1 MTLPNRRS
9 AERKRTTLR
18 LETLEERR
26 TPASNPYFVTPT
38 VPDQSVNLNSTMQNI
53 ALKVAD
59 NDAGQTDSLVVTA
72 TSSDQTLLP
81 DANILLTGSGGDWN
95 VKLQP
100 AAGRTGRATVTLRVR
115 DITNRQASDSV
126 ILTIRGFAND
136 APLPGSTAITSLFK
150 DTNYPLPTAAQSP
163 GGIFFVAP
171 AVSTV
176 TGIPAGSAA
185 NTGLTPDSPWTVDK
199 AFDTLAAI
207 PSAQRAKA
215 VTLIFRG
222 GEYRG
227 VSRTAP
233 FNMNLTLQA
242 YPREKPLF
250 NGNVAVANWTSDGAG
265 HWFTN
270 STPGN
275 GVTFEYPN
283 TQDARFIDLS
293 WNPFAGNQEQ
303 VFFTNADGVSDPK
316 WQVGLYRTT
325 QTGTDVKFFR
335 LADNVLLATRSAD
348 GTLTYNPDLA
358 GAQDAYQEATNPANN
373 TALLDQGKFFVD
385 YVNRRIYVGQDP
397 ASVARV
403 ELSGYKT
410 GFKIQGDNAGFA
422 SVVRGLNF
430 TGYAESGL
438 YMGGTRMEVRD
449 GTFSWNRFNGALVYN
464 LQPGSAI
471 TNNNFIANS
480 HRGLGI
486 FGGSDSSVTGNLIS
500 YNNLRRSNMFWDAAG
515 AKIMKTVRFVI
526 RDNFLE
532 RNFSNGIWLDINPI
546 NNYVVRN
553 TSNGNSRSGVEMEIG
568 SGNTVAFNVA
578 RNNLDGILVPN
589 SSNTRIYNNT
599 LVNNDVAINI
609 LDYLRDDDPKGN
621 DPFALAGST
630 MDVYD
635 TVILNNIL
643 GETPVNKG
651 AIEARATKP
660 NAVWAVRKGKPV
672 YLPRTTATMIATM
685 NYNLYYDTTT
695 GATPQRLF
703 RWDSSDDGVG
713 GTGADIATSLAQ
725 FPSGYEKN
733 GKVADPQFTG
743 IGGTDRDKYRPKAG
757 SPALV
762 PGAPVPADILAAVG
776 WTGAQPRFLGAVEP
790 AGMAN
795 RAPVISAIA
804 NTITL
809 KDTPTATMPFT
820 VGDWTTAVTSLTLK
834 ATSSNPKLFPAANIA
849 FSGTGAAR
857 AITLTPA
864 PGLTGSAVIT
874 VTVSDGK
881 FLARRSFTVA
891 VRPILAVTTVV
902 VNDGAVQRSLLN
914 KVSVTFGGVAN
925 ISAGAFSIQRSAA
938 TGGGSA
944 TVNYTTALVN
954 GQTVAT
960 LTFASSADLTVLNG
974 SLPDGRYSLTIDARK
989 VLDVTG
995 RQMNNA
1001 TDIVRSAGL
1010 FRLFGDLNGDALIS
1024 KVEDALFDK
1033 SKYASA
1039 SVWAGN
1045 YQPLF
1050 DFDGQGVIDSP
1061 EQYEF
1066 KRRVGKRI

>member
-1 MTLPNRRS
+1 MRS
-9 AERKRTTLR
+9 FQLASFGRKHTTLR
-18 LETLEERR
+18 LETLEDRR

-53 ALKVAD
+53 AFKVKD
-59 NDAGQTDSLVVTA
+59 DDAGQTDSLVVTA

-207 PSAQRAKA
+207 PSAQRAKT

-227 VSRTAP
+227 VSRSSP
-233 FNMNLTLQA
+233 YNMAITLQA
-242 YPREKPLF
+242 FPREKPVL
-250 NGNVAVANWTSDGAG
+250 NGALPVTDWTSDGAG
-265 HWFTN
+265 HWFAS

-275 GVTFEYPN
+275 GVSFEFPN
-283 TQDARFIDLS
+283 TQVDKFVDLS
-293 WNPFAGNQEQ
+293 WNPFAGNLEQ
-303 VFFTNADGVSDPK
+303 VLFTNASGVSDPK

-325 QTGTDVKFFR
+325 QTGTDVKFYR
-335 LADNVLLATRSAD
+335 LADNVLLATRSGD
-348 GTLTYNPDLA
+348 GTLTYNPDLT
-358 GAQDAYQEATNPANN
+358 GAQAAYQEATDPANN

-397 ASVARV
+397 ASVAKV
-403 ELSGYKT
+403 ELTAYKV
-410 GFKIQGDNAGFA
+410 GLRLAGNTTVPVA
-422 SVVRGLNF
+422 VRGLNF
-430 TGYAESGL
+430 TGYAETGLQASGD
-438 YMGGTRMEVRD
+438 RVEARD
-449 GTFSWNRFNGALVYN
+449 NTFAWNRL
-464 LQPGSAI
+464 
-471 TNNNFIANS
+471 T
-480 HRGLGI
+480 GLA
-486 FGGSDSSVTGNLIS
+486 FGGARAGTIIADNAFVANGHKGLTSGEGDGAIVSGNLITF
-500 YNNLRRSNMFWDAAG
+500 NNTRRSSTGWDAAG
-515 AKIMKTVRFVI
+515 YKLGNARNFLI
-526 RDNFLE
+526 RDNIVE
-532 RNFSNGIWLDINPI
+532 NNYASGIWLDVNPKG
-546 NNYVVRN
+546 NMVVRN
-553 TSNGNSRSGVEMEIG
+553 QVNFNTNGIFVEIG
-568 SGNTVAFNVA
+568 TNNAVAFNLLHDNVVGTIIM
-578 RNNLDGILVPN
+578 D
-589 SSNTRIYNNT
+589 SSNTRVFNNT
-599 LVNNDVAINI
+599 I
-609 LDYLRDDDPKGN
+609 LLNRSSIELRDGER
-621 DPFALAGST
+621 AGEPT
-630 MDVYD
+630 AADARNGGGLTWDVYD
-635 TVILNNIL
+635 TVIANNIL
-643 GETPVNKG
+643 GESAPYNG
-651 AIEARATKP
+651 IINAAGTKP
-660 NAVWAVRKGKPV
+660 TAIRGLRTGKELW
-672 YLPRTTATMIATM
+672 LPRTTATMLS
-685 NYNLYYDTTT
+685 YLDHNLYHDTTT
-695 GATPQRLF
+695 GTPAQRLIL
-703 RWDSSDDGVG
+703 WDPTDDGAT
-713 GTGADIATSLAQ
+713 GTDFATSLSQ
-725 FPSGYEKN
+725 FPSGHEKK

-834 ATSSNPKLFPAANIA
+834 ATSSNPKLVPVANIA
-849 FSGTGAAR
+849 FSGTGASR
-857 AITLTPA
+857 GITLTPA

-881 FLARRSFTVA
+881 FLARRSFIVA
-891 VRPILAVTTVV
+891 VRPALAVTDVSI
-902 VNDGAVQRSLLN
+902 NDGTVQRSLLN
-914 KVSVTFGGVAN
+914 KVTVTFGGVAN
-925 ISAGAFSIQRSAA
+925 ISAGAFVIKRSAA
-938 TGGGSA
+938 TGGGETIA
-944 TVNYTTALVN
+944 NFTTALVN

-995 RQMNNA
+995 RQMNSA
-1001 TDIVRSAGL
+1001 TDYVRSAGIH
-1010 FRLFGDLNGDALIS
+1010 RLFGDLNGDRL
-1024 KVEDALFDK
+1024 VTLPDK
-1033 SKYASA
+1033 NSFNKAKNTDS
-1039 SVWAGN
+1039 SVW
-1045 YQPLF
+1045 
-1050 DFDGQGVIDSP
+1050 GQGYVSFLDFNADGLVNDTDLA
-1061 EQYEF
+1061 EF
-1066 KRRVGKRI
+1066 NKRLGKKI